1 MQAEIIATVRTRE
14 AARRLGAVLPWHP
27 TEAAIE
33 AACDALDRTQKR
45 ARARTQSHGDLRAAV
60 EVYAEAMAL
69 CHDHGWD
76 PIGLHVTRLGGG
88 VPNSYQGQATTTAIH
103 VDATRA
109 VHVPGAVV
117 AIQTGPGGIWSCR
130 IDADRR
136 PYGRT
141 LTYRVS
147 VLVPEGTRIRPALRD
162 TTPRLESDTCLWW
175 RW

>member
-1 MQAEIIATVRTRE
+1 MQTEIIAAVRTHE

-33 AACDALDRTQKR
+33 AACDALDHTQKR

-60 EVYAEAMAL
+60 EVYQEAMAL
-69 CHDHGWD
+69 CHAHGWD

-88 VPNSYQGQATTTAIH
+88 VPNGYQGQATTTAIH
-103 VDATRA
+103 VDATRP
-109 VHVPGAVV
+109 VHVPGATV
-117 AIQTGPGGIWSCR
+117 AIQTGPGGIRSDR
-130 IDADRR
+130 VDADRR

-147 VLVPEGTRIRPALRD
+147 VLVPEGTRERPDLRS
-162 TTPRLESDTCLWW
+162 TTPRLESGCLWW